1 MIRASSSLSLEAARE
16 SRSSLRY
23 SKGVLPVISLKIRE
37 VCHGEYPAACDSMRR
52 VIGSAMCCS
61 MKSCIRR
68 TALTFCQ
75 FSVLPPPQESLS
87 IRPT

>member
-1 MIRASSSLSLEAARE
+1 
-16 SRSSLRY
+16 
-23 SKGVLPVISLKIRE
+23 